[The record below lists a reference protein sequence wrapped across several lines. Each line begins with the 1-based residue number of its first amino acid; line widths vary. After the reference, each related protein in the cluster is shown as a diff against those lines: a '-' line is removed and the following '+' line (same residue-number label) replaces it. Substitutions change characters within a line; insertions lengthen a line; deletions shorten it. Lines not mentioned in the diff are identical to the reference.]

1 MQVQFNKPVT
11 LGKQTYGKGQH
22 AVPAEDAK
30 GWFFTALIADGSVVI
45 LRDET
50 PKPVKAEQAK
60 PTRKGRRKAVQQVET
75 VEQEEQAEPEQDD
88 PETESRWG

>member
-30 GWFFTALIADGSVVI
+30 GWFFDALITDGSVVI

-60 PTRKGRRKAVQQVET
+60 PTRKGRRKAVEPVEQVET
-75 VEQEEQAEPEQDD
+75 VEPEPEQEEPD
-88 PETESRWG
+88 TESRWV

>member
-30 GWFFTALIADGSVVI
+30 GWFFDALVADGSVVI

-50 PKPVKAEQAK
+50 PKPVKAEQPK
-60 PTRKGRRKAVQQVET
+60 PTRKGRRKAVEPVEQVET
-75 VEQEEQAEPEQDD
+75 VEPEQDD

>member
-30 GWFFTALIADGSVVI
+30 GWFFDALIADGSVVI

-50 PKPVKAEQAK
+50 PKPVKAEQVK
-60 PTRKGRRKAVQQVET
+60 TTRKGRRKAVEPVEQVET
-75 VEQEEQAEPEQDD
+75 VEPEPEQDD
-88 PETESRWG
+88 PETESRWV